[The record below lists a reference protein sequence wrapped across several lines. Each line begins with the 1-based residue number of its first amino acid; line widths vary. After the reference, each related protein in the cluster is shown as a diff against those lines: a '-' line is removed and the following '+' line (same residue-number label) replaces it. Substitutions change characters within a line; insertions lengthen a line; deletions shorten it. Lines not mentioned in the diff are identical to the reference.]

1 MHPSYDKIRPDL
13 GLHESRL
20 CVQPTCRFAS
30 RTARDHRAEFVA
42 RDRKLGHRDHAAV
55 RKAFQ
60 SGVSN
65 KQLRGVIEMVGQ
77 ATLAHLDLA
86 VHATVSGKASNS
98 TMPASYCRS
107 IGRLPKV
114 LDQRA
119 GRARDGTVATD
130 RSTPPAR
137 PLRVSL
143 AFEC

>member
-30 RTARDHRAEFVA
+30 RTARDHRAELVA
-42 RDRKLGHRDHAAV
+42 RDREFGHRDHATV

-86 VHATVSGKASNS
+86 VHAAVSSISVELDHASILLQVDWTAPES
-98 TMPASYCRS
+98 PRS
-107 IGRLPKV
+107 
-114 LDQRA
+114 
-119 GRARDGTVATD
+119 AR
-130 RSTPPAR
+130 
-137 PLRVSL
+137 
-143 AFEC
+143 